1 MDNNVILEFIEII
14 GTIAFAISG
23 SMTAI
28 NCELDLFGTLAL
40 GIITSTFGGVFRDL
54 ILAVH
59 PPCVFIDPKYVIT
72 AAVVSLLVFVIV
84 YIKRSADNVLESPL
98 LFWMDSLGLGIFSVM
113 GVLNAYQIYGAENG
127 LLLVFC
133 GLITG
138 VGGGL
143 LRDIC
148 VNRLPAIFVRHIYAI
163 AAIVGSVIILFFVRM
178 GYIGEGIW
186 FGVSAV
192 LALRYFAST
201 YKWNLPRIS
210 KE

>member
-28 NCELDLFGTLAL
+28 NCELDLFGTLAI
-40 GIITSTFGGVFRDL
+40 GVITSTFGGIFRDL
-54 ILAVH
+54 VLGVH
-59 PPCVFIDPKYVIT
+59 PPSAFIDSKYVIT
-72 AAVVSLLVFVIV
+72 AAVVSLLVFIII
-84 YIKRSADNVLESPL
+84 YFKRSDSGVLDSPV

-113 GVLNAYQIYGAENG
+113 GVLNAYQIYGDENG

-163 AAIVGSVIILFFVRM
+163 AAIVGSVIILFFIRIN
-178 GYIGEGIW
+178 YIAEGIW
-186 FGVSAV
+186 FGVVAV
-192 LALRYFAST
+192 LALRYYAST
-201 YKWNLPRIS
+201 YKWNLPRIR
-210 KE
+210 KQ